1 MKSFKFVTLCF
12 GVLTVSLLSSMAN
25 VLKNHSEEAR
35 FKHWLEYIDE
45 CEKNF
50 EMGPESEAVL
60 IMGNDGSGKTTL
72 SLLLTDGDMAGI
84 EDSYGAFYYA
94 DQSDCIATGHGR
106 QQRMSPMLLVDQTTN
121 TTYYDWTG
129 FEIATG
135 SGAVSVEHDILAS
148 HFMKLLAKSM
158 KAVKFV
164 FTASQST
171 LDPIEHMDILLD
183 FVHRI
188 TDLIQ
193 NLDKYRDAIALVVTK
208 VKGHLQPKKSNLFD
222 WHTERSH
229 IEEIAAQL
237 KSARK
242 ELEAKLQY
250 HDDNSYGY
258 NVTEMERMKQL
269 IDILLIKKDEHYQR
283 IGIFQEPHENI
294 PVKYM
299 AEQQNDKFTIRKM
312 INDNLHFV
320 ATDVND
326 FGYAVSKK
334 TENEPG
340 YDKLKAH
347 FEQ

>member
-25 VLKNHSEEAR
+25 VLKNQSEEAR
-35 FKHWLEYIDE
+35 LAHWLEYIHE
-45 CEKNF
+45 REKYF
-50 EMGPESEAVL
+50 EMGPESEAVI
-60 IMGNDGSGKTTL
+60 IMGSDQSGKTTL
-72 SLLLTDGDMAGI
+72 SLLLTDGDLAGI
-84 EDSYGAFYYA
+84 QDPNGTFYYV
-94 DQSDCIATGHGR
+94 DQNDCIATRVGR
-106 QQRMSPMLLVDQTTN
+106 QQSMSPMLLVDKTTN
-121 TTYYDWTG
+121 TTYYDWIG

-135 SGAVSVEHDILAS
+135 SDAVSVEHDILAS
-148 HFMKLLAKSM
+148 HFIKILAKSM

-164 FTASQST
+164 FTVSQST
-171 LDPIEHMDILLD
+171 LDPIEHMDIFLD
-183 FVHRI
+183 FVHRV
-188 TDLIQ
+188 TDLIK

-208 VKGHLQPKKSNLFD
+208 VKGHLQSKKSDFHY
-222 WHTERSH
+222 WHTKRSH
-229 IEEIAAQL
+229 IEEVTAQL

-242 ELEAKLQY
+242 ELETRLQY
-250 HDDNSYGY
+250 RDDNRHGY
-258 NVTEMERMKQL
+258 NVTEIERMKQL

-283 IGIFQEPHENI
+283 IGIFQEPQESI

-299 AEQQNDKFTIRKM
+299 AEQQNEKLTIRKM

-326 FGYAVSKK
+326 FGHAVSKI
-334 TENEPG
+334 TEKEPG